1 MTIKNTDKNVSAEN
15 HEDVVVNASFN
26 NGILTLIRKNLYDES
41 TSAQKNIEVDLS
53 DHKLKLKVLLSEDE
67 LDALK
72 ISTDP
77 DDIRDRESYIFLV
90 PFGADEEG
98 VYREY
103 IWVEDDED
111 FEVIGSTRVDLSNYV
126 QKSDIEN
133 NLTTTTSGKVLD
145 ARQGKALADSKA
157 NSVHTHTTSDVT
169 DFPTIPSK
177 TSDLTNDGADGTNV
191 FVSNNDSRLSDARTP
206 TSHTHTKSN
215 ITDFS
220 HGHGNI
226 TYEGRLGNIPGQI
239 LMTGQGGIITAISQL
254 SSADVKHSSALSN
267 IGSSADATQSTI
279 NGLID
284 TVIGNKA
291 NATHNHSSSNI
302 TDMSAVTVTITYTDN
317 TTETLTLFKQVNN
330 S

>member
-15 HEDVVVNASFN
+15 HEDVVVNASLN

-53 DHKLKLKVLLSEDE
+53 DHKLKLKVITQARLN
-67 LDALK
+67 ALK
-72 ISTDP
+72 TSTNL
-77 DDIRDRESYIFLV
+77 DDIKERESYIFLV
-90 PFGADEEG
+90 SFSADEEG

-103 IWVEDDED
+103 IWIEDDED

-133 NLTTTTSGKVLD
+133 NLTTTASDKVLD
-145 ARQGKALADSKA
+145 ARQGKVLADSKA
-157 NSVHTHTTSDVT
+157 DSVHTHTTSDVT

-220 HGHGNI
+220 H
-226 TYEGRLGNIPGQI
+226 
-239 LMTGQGGIITAISQL
+239 S
-254 SSADVKHSSALSN
+254 
-267 IGSSADATQSTI
+267 
-279 NGLID
+279 
-284 TVIGNKA
+284 
-291 NATHNHSSSNI
+291 HSSSNI
-302 TDMSAVTVTITYTDN
+302 TDMAAVTVTITYTDN

>member
-90 PFGADEEG
+90 PFSADEEG

-103 IWVEDDED
+103 IWIEDDED
-111 FEVIGSTRVDLSNYV
+111 FEIIGSTRVDLSNYV
-126 QKSDIEN
+126 QKSDIAN

-157 NSVHTHTTSDVT
+157 
-169 DFPTIPSK
+169 
-177 TSDLTNDGADGTNV
+177 
-191 FVSNNDSRLSDARTP
+191 DS
-206 TSHTHTKSN
+206 SHTHTKSN
-215 ITDFS
+215 ITDFAHS
-220 HGHGNI
+220 HGYINNDGTFDKDNGTAPTTDYTNRVLGVRTGSDNTIKAYTKIRDTTVSHEGALANIIPTGNSFD
-226 TYEGRLGNIPGQI
+226 QS
-239 LMTGQGGIITAISQL
+239 AIN
-254 SSADVKHSSALSN
+254 SAINTK
-267 IGSSADATQSTI
+267 IGTI
-279 NGLID
+279 NTNIS
-284 TVIGNKA
+284 NKA
-291 NATHNHSSSNI
+291 DATHNHSSSNI
-302 TDMSAVTVTITYTDN
+302 TDMAAVTVTITYADADN